1 VKSLKDEKPDITE
14 KLKNLV
20 KKKNTQIVV
29 IKAGSI
35 KNTSSNSSG
44 FGEDYYPSSSE

>member
-1 VKSLKDEKPDITE
+1 MKSLKNEKEDITE
-14 KLKNLV
+14 RLKNLV

-35 KNTSSNSSG
+35 KTTSNNSNSS
-44 FGEDYYPSSSE
+44 FNDDYYPS